1 MFAWDQDELRRQGA
15 AAADLVAAHLAG
27 LPSRP
32 VFVAMPPG
40 VVEELRHSPAPVV
53 GQPFEQLLERFATLV
68 EPYPFGNGHPRFFG
82 WVNSPPAPAGV
93 LAAGLAAA
101 MNPSVA
107 GGNHAAVHVE
117 HEVLRWCRD
126 LLGLPAGFGGL
137 MTSGTSSSVLIAL
150 AAARQAA
157 CTAAGWEVRA
167 LGLQPDGDVL
177 PPRLAV
183 YASAQ
188 AHSCHAK
195 AVQAL
200 GLGSR
205 HLREV
210 PVDDRLRMVPEAL
223 DRLIAQDRADGV
235 LPMAVIATAGTVN
248 TGAIDPLGAIA
259 DVADRH
265 SCWLHVDG
273 AYGAPAALLPG
284 YAELRRALPRADSL
298 AFDAHKWLYAP
309 VDAGVLLL
317 RSAATARDAWSL
329 VPPYLRTDQDEAGV
343 QGPPWFSEFGLEQT
357 RPFRALPLW
366 FALQHLGLDGYR
378 ELLGR
383 DVAHARR
390 LADLVGADE
399 RLELFGPPELSIVC
413 FRVTPPGVS
422 GELLDRFNQAVLHR
436 VQLGGEA
443 FLSSTVL
450 GDRFWLRACL
460 VNPRTTRSNLDAL
473 LEAVLRAAEVSAG
486 RPGAG

>member
-1 MFAWDQDELRRQGA
+1 VFVWDRQELYRQGTA
-15 AAADLVAAHLAG
+15 VAELVAAHLAG
-27 LPSRP
+27 LPTRP
-32 VFVAMPPG
+32 VFAATPPE
-40 VVEELRHSPAPVV
+40 VVEELRQTPAPVV
-53 GQPFEQLLERFATLV
+53 GQSFEQLLERFATLV

-150 AAARQAA
+150 AAARQAT
-157 CTAAGWEVRA
+157 CTAAGWDVRA
-167 LGLQPDGDVL
+167 LGLQPDGEL
-177 PPRLAV
+177 PPPRLAV

-195 AVQAL
+195 AVQVL
-200 GLGSR
+200 GLGAR

-210 PVDDRLRMVPEAL
+210 PVDDQLRMLPGAL
-223 DRLIAQDRADGV
+223 DRLIAQDRRAGV
-235 LPMAVIATAGTVN
+235 LPLAVIATAGTVN
-248 TGAIDPLGAIA
+248 TGAIDPLDAIA
-259 DVADRH
+259 DVAARH
-265 SCWLHVDG
+265 SSWLHVDG
-273 AYGAPAALLPG
+273 AYGAPAALLPEF
-284 YAELRRALPRADSL
+284 AALRAGLGRADSI

-317 RSAATARDAWSL
+317 RSAAAAREAWSL
-329 VPPYLRTDQDEAGV
+329 VPPYLRTDQDEDGV

-378 ELLGR
+378 VLIGR

-390 LADLVGADE
+390 LADLVAADE
-399 RLELFGPPELSIVC
+399 RLELWGPPGLSIVC
-413 FRVTPPGVS
+413 FRVAPPGA
-422 GELLDRFNQAVLHR
+422 GGQRLDRFNEAVLR
-436 VQLGGEA
+436 QVQLGGEA

-460 VNPRTTRSNLDAL
+460 VNPRTTPADLEALLDAVL
-473 LEAVLRAAEVSAG
+473 GAAEAVAAQVDT
-486 RPGAG
+486 